1 MSELPALDAMDN
13 PTVQG
18 RRPGALEWVALF
30 ALVVHGTQAAYNI
43 LRGPKGSA
51 TMYVS
56 LADVLLGVAFLLW
69 ILRRIARRDFS
80 WPPITVP
87 LLAAAWMALSL
98 GALLWRTKGV
108 GLPCGNAAKS
118 GLKEI
123 LQFCEYFLV
132 AYLVLAEAFRSER
145 VRRWAVPLLAV
156 SAVVAVGAALTQYF
170 SSGPVMAVVGP
181 KFVDRHTF
189 GMFLALALPLICGVA
204 IFSYS
209 WWKRALVALLI
220 LASLC
225 VMLAGGPFL
234 ALCAGLLVVAG
245 LRGRAWV
252 LVVAVALLLLCT
264 QVLPHLPRG
273 NSDVLLDSVALYRT
287 GDPYGIFNEVIPD
300 AQRRLGMKRAALNG
314 KIMSQRPIDSPAE
327 IPTEA
332 DYAWKWSQRYQEWQA
347 ALNMM
352 SQHPWL
358 GVGTGSYQK
367 EVGPYYGDMPK
378 YAKNLMEPD
387 ALSFYMVWGASVGV
401 PFLLLFG
408 WMLLRAGGSA
418 AQACL
423 GERSPFDRGLA
434 AGVIGSL
441 VAFLIG
447 GVFTDPLVRGVGM
460 TTALV
465 LALALTLAPKPGAPE
480 KRE

>member
-1 MSELPALDAMDN
+1 MAELTTGGPDAQDRK
-13 PTVQG
+13 QG
-18 RRPGALEWVALF
+18 TLEWVALL
-30 ALVVHGTQAAYNI
+30 ALLVHGTQAAYNI

-56 LADVLLGVAFLLW
+56 VADVLLGVAFLLW
-69 ILRRIARRDFS
+69 ILRRINRRDFS
-80 WPPITVP
+80 WPPIAVP
-87 LLAAAWMALSL
+87 LLAAAWMGLSL
-98 GALLWRTKGV
+98 AALLWRTKAS
-108 GLPCGNAAKS
+108 GLPYGNAAKS

-132 AYLVLAEAFRSER
+132 AYLVFGEAFRSER
-145 VRRWAVPLLAV
+145 ARRWAVFALAI
-156 SAVVAVGAALTQYF
+156 SAAVAVELALTQYL
-170 SSGPVMAVVGP
+170 SRGPATAVVGS

-189 GMFLALALPLICGVA
+189 GMFLALALPLIFGVA
-204 IFSYS
+204 IFACS

-220 LASLC
+220 LVALC
-225 VMLAGGPFL
+225 VILAGGPFL
-234 ALCAGLLVVAG
+234 ALCAGLLTVAFLR
-245 LRGRAWV
+245 LRGRA
-252 LVVAVALLLLCT
+252 LFFAPIIGLLLIVTLL
-264 QVLPHLPRG
+264 LPHLPRK

-300 AQRRLGMKRAALNG
+300 AQQRLAQKRKALVD
-314 KIMSQRPIDSPAE
+314 KIMDQRPVESFVEFPD
-327 IPTEA
+327 EA

-352 SQHPWL
+352 SRHPWL
-358 GVGTGSYQK
+358 GVGTGSYQLN
-367 EVGPYYGDMPK
+367 VGPYYEDMPK

-387 ALSFYMVWGASVGV
+387 ALSFYMVWGAATGV

-408 WMLLRAGGSA
+408 WMLLRAGRCA
-418 AQACL
+418 AHACL

-447 GVFTDPLVRGVGM
+447 GVFTDPLVRGVGV

-465 LALALTLAPKPGAPE
+465 LALALPLAPGPGAPE
-480 KRE
+480 KGK